1 MPKLKLR
8 RNSLSI
14 NSLGI
19 NSLGINSLG
28 INQRKNIHLEIL
40 RF

>member
-19 NSLGINSLG
+19 NSLGIN
-28 INQRKNIHLEIL
+28 QRKNIHLEIL